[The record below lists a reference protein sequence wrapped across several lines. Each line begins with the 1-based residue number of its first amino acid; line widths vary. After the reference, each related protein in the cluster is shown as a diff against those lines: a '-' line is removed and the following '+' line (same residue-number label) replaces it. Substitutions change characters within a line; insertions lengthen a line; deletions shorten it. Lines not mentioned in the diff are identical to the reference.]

1 MVGTRSTKEATLW
14 LSGSG
19 SLDLNWWPRVSRW
32 CAIYIQLL
40 WCSADNWGNFVCKK
54 GKQRMIGWV
63 VQEAL
68 TVAATL
74 ALATKVT
81 NTTDSLWICDA
92 PAGLSIRAITCN
104 TCYSWVMF
112 NGPLMSHVNWP
123 VVDSIHPL
131 TASLTHC
138 VKITATGDS
147 KCIASCAE
155 Y

>member
-1 MVGTRSTKEATLW
+1 MFQTLGEIKLLILTSCSRKHFSPIFLMVGTRSTKEATLW

-81 NTTDSLWICDA
+81 NTTDSRWICDA
-92 PAGLSIRAITCN
+92 PAGLSIRAITWN
-104 TCYSWVMF
+104 TCYSWVC
-112 NGPLMSHVNWP
+112 LMDLWCHMW
-123 VVDSIHPL
+123 
-131 TASLTHC
+131 
-138 VKITATGDS
+138 TGL
-147 KCIASCAE
+147 
-155 Y
+155 